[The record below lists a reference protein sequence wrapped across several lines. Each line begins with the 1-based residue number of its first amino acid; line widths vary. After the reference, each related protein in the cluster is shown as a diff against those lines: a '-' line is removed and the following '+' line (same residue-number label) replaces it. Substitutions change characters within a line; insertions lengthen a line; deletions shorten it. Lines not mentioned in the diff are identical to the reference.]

1 MNKNFIQEKIN
12 LKELS
17 KDNRQNICLLNNNE
31 RQIGD
36 ICDFLQ
42 GDNKLMLIN
51 GFAGTGKSDVLHF
64 VTEYLN
70 NDVLLINYTCFETT
84 ILDDMLL
91 SFFETFKNFA
101 HAGKI
106 TPPRVKVDNFTQKIN
121 TYFNSLNNP
130 IVVILSSF
138 QTILKENKQE
148 ILNFLEHLS
157 KFPNIKI
164 IITSRNFNYD
174 EFAFIDYERTSILAL
189 SKENFEKLLK
199 DNNIKNIG
207 PLSNELYKQTR
218 GYYHYV
224 NVSIKV
230 SELRK
235 WNLGKLLEMFSKSM
249 GTYFEFILKEALL
262 LVDPVSLHLFRLLA
276 LMRIPIHRN
285 LLKSLHLYDEERIE
299 FFINNFILSTD
310 GECVYL
316 KDYYRE
322 IIEGQIQDSVMLKL
336 HKSCIELYETQ
347 LPLKPLER
355 DLRLS
360 RQTMRNEIE
369 YHSLFIP
376 QKPKT
381 NFTQI
386 SPILRIN
393 PAQVPDINK
402 QEQHKEEVK
411 QEPAAE
417 ESKSEK
423 IEKINF
429 IFDDENILNNIANSI
444 KDFVVEKSENNE
456 IVLNHSNLSLIDLLN
471 SAKEE
476 ETKYNYK
483 RAVLLYQMALNKKD
497 DENFDKLL
505 PKIYISLA
513 KVYKNLSDWY
523 NTIEYYTRAQ
533 DYYYNIQN
541 EEKVCAIKLE
551 IAYIYFIMYKQDNA
565 KYILNELKTKE
576 NISDELKIRINL
588 ALGKISDN
596 LDEEYD
602 YYKKC
607 VELLDVKTDKSLCA
621 EVYYRFASTNDE
633 KDIIKEAV
641 KYYKKCIEITKNNN
655 YLSRAMSSLAQ
666 LCDESNKSEYA
677 IKYYE
682 QSVKIDKEQKN
693 YNGLYSSERSL
704 AEIYSSKDSNLSFEH
719 LFNAYNYAKQL
730 NEPYYMSD
738 SASEIGNYYLLR
750 KDFENAY
757 KYFALAYDTIKNSS
771 AKDNSEKLLSKMDY
785 IKLFVSEEQ
794 FKEFQEKYG
803 K

>member
-322 IIEGQIQDSVMLKL
+322 IIEGQIQDSV
-336 HKSCIELYETQ
+336 
-347 LPLKPLER
+347 
-355 DLRLS
+355 
-360 RQTMRNEIE
+360 
-369 YHSLFIP
+369 
-376 QKPKT
+376 
-381 NFTQI
+381 
-386 SPILRIN
+386 
-393 PAQVPDINK
+393 
-402 QEQHKEEVK
+402 
-411 QEPAAE
+411 
-417 ESKSEK
+417 
-423 IEKINF
+423 
-429 IFDDENILNNIANSI
+429 
-444 KDFVVEKSENNE
+444 
-456 IVLNHSNLSLIDLLN
+456 
-471 SAKEE
+471 
-476 ETKYNYK
+476 
-483 RAVLLYQMALNKKD
+483 
-497 DENFDKLL
+497 
-505 PKIYISLA
+505 
-513 KVYKNLSDWY
+513 
-523 NTIEYYTRAQ
+523 
-533 DYYYNIQN
+533 
-541 EEKVCAIKLE
+541 
-551 IAYIYFIMYKQDNA
+551 
-565 KYILNELKTKE
+565 
-576 NISDELKIRINL
+576 
-588 ALGKISDN
+588 
-596 LDEEYD
+596 
-602 YYKKC
+602 
-607 VELLDVKTDKSLCA
+607 
-621 EVYYRFASTNDE
+621 
-633 KDIIKEAV
+633 
-641 KYYKKCIEITKNNN
+641 
-655 YLSRAMSSLAQ
+655 
-666 LCDESNKSEYA
+666 
-677 IKYYE
+677 
-682 QSVKIDKEQKN
+682 
-693 YNGLYSSERSL
+693 
-704 AEIYSSKDSNLSFEH
+704 
-719 LFNAYNYAKQL
+719 
-730 NEPYYMSD
+730 
-738 SASEIGNYYLLR
+738 
-750 KDFENAY
+750 
-757 KYFALAYDTIKNSS
+757 
-771 AKDNSEKLLSKMDY
+771 
-785 IKLFVSEEQ
+785 
-794 FKEFQEKYG
+794 
-803 K
+803 

>member
-1 MNKNFIQEKIN
+1 MNKSFIQENIN
-12 LKELS
+12 LKEIS
-17 KDNRQNICLLNNNE
+17 KEGRHDICLLTNNE
-31 RQIGD
+31 RQIND

-51 GFAGTGKSDVLHF
+51 GFAGTGKSDITDF
-64 VTEYLN
+64 VTEYFN
-70 NDVLLINYTCFETT
+70 PEVLLIKYTCFETT

-91 SFFETFKNFA
+91 SFFETFRNLAIK
-101 HAGKI
+101 GKI
-106 TPPRVKVDNFTQKIN
+106 VPPRVKVDNFTQKIN
-121 TYFNSLNNP
+121 TYFNSINNP
-130 IVVILSSF
+130 IVIILSSF
-138 QTILKENKQE
+138 QTVLKENKQE
-148 ILNFLEHLS
+148 ILNFIEHLS
-157 KFPNIKI
+157 KFQNIKI
-164 IITSRNFNYD
+164 IVTSRNFNYD
-174 EFAFIDYERTSILAL
+174 DFAFIKYDRTSILAL
-189 SKENFEKLLK
+189 SKENFEKFLK

-224 NVSIKV
+224 DLSVKV
-230 SELRK
+230 SGLRQ

-249 GTYFEFILKEALL
+249 GTYFEFILKEAII

-299 FFINNFILSTD
+299 FFISNSILSKD
-310 GECVYL
+310 GESVYL

-336 HKSCIELYETQ
+336 HKACVDLYETQ

-376 QKPKT
+376 QKPQII
-381 NFTQI
+381 NQIPQTQI
-386 SPILRIN
+386 LPQIKLL
-393 PAQVPDINK
+393 PKEEEPVL
-402 QEQHKEEVK
+402 QEQIQEETKE
-411 QEPAAE
+411 
-417 ESKSEK
+417 EK

-429 IFDDENILNNIANSI
+429 IFEDESILNNIADSI
-444 KDFVVEKSENNE
+444 KDFVIEKSENNE
-456 IVLNHSNLSLIDLLN
+456 IVSNNINMSLIDLLN

-476 ETKYNYK
+476 EKKYNYN

-497 DENFDKLL
+497 DPNFDKLL

-513 KVYKNLSDWY
+513 KVYKQLSDWY

-533 DYYYNIQN
+533 DYYYNISD

-565 KYILNELKTKE
+565 KYILHEIETKE

-596 LDEEYD
+596 IDDEFS
-602 YYKKC
+602 YYQKC
-607 VELLDVKTDKSLCA
+607 IELISPQTEKSLCA
-621 EVYYRFASTNDE
+621 ESYYRFAGVNDE
-633 KDIIKEAV
+633 KDNVKEAV
-641 KYYKKCIEITKNNN
+641 KYYKKCIEIIKDNN
-655 YLSRAMSSLAQ
+655 YLSRAMASLAQ
-666 LCDESNKSEYA
+666 LCDESHKPDYA
-677 IKYYE
+677 VKYYE
-682 QSVKIDKEQKN
+682 QSIEIDKKLKN
-693 YNGLYSSERSL
+693 YNGLYTSERSL
-704 AEIYSSKDSNLSFEH
+704 AEIYSSKDSNKSLEH
-719 LFNAYNYAKQL
+719 LLNAHEYAKQL

-750 KDFENAY
+750 KDFESAY
-757 KYFALAYDTIKNSS
+757 KYFIEAYQTAKNSNP
-771 AKDNSEKLLSKMDY
+771 KDNSEKLLSKIDY
-785 IKLFVSEEQ
+785 LKLFVKEEK

>member
-299 FFINNFILSTD
+299 FFINNFILSKD

-369 YHSLFIP
+369 YHSLFVP

-393 PAQVPDINK
+393 PAQVPNLNK
-402 QEQHKEEVK
+402 PEQPEEVK
-411 QEPAAE
+411 PEPPAE

-523 NTIEYYTRAQ
+523 NTIEYYTKAQ

-704 AEIYSSKDSNLSFEH
+704 AEIYSSKDSSLSFEH
-719 LFNAYNYAKQL
+719 LLNAYNYAKQL

>member
-1 MNKNFIQEKIN
+1 MNNNFIKEGINIKEK
-12 LKELS
+12 LKEG
-17 KDNRQNICLLNNNE
+17 RPNICLLTNNE
-31 RQIGD
+31 RQIDD

-42 GDNKLMLIN
+42 SDNKLMLIN
-51 GFAGTGKSDVLHF
+51 GFAGTGKSDIVDF
-64 VTEYLN
+64 VTEN
-70 NDVLLINYTCFETT
+70 FNPNVLLIKYTCFETT

-91 SFFETFKNFA
+91 SFFETFRNLA
-101 HAGKI
+101 IEGKI
-106 TPPRVKVDNFTQKIN
+106 VPPRVKVDNFTQKIN
-121 TYFNSLNNP
+121 TYFNSVNSP
-130 IVVILSSF
+130 IVIVLSSF

-148 ILNFLEHLS
+148 ILNFIEHLS
-157 KFPNIKI
+157 KFENIKI
-164 IITSRNFNYD
+164 IITSRSFNYD
-174 EFAFIDYERTSILAL
+174 DFASVKYDRTSVLAL
-189 SKENFEKLLK
+189 SKDNFEKFLR

-224 NVSIKV
+224 NLSVKISN
-230 SELRK
+230 LRQ

-249 GTYFEFILKEALL
+249 GTYFEFILKEAILI
-262 LVDPVSLHLFRLLA
+262 VDPVSLHLFRLLA

-299 FFINNFILSTD
+299 FFISNSILSKD
-310 GECVYL
+310 GESVYL

-336 HKSCIELYETQ
+336 HKACVDLYETQ

-376 QKPKT
+376 QKPQT
-381 NFTQI
+381 IISQIPQTQI
-386 SPILRIN
+386 LPQIKFI
-393 PAQVPDINK
+393 PQEEKQVQK
-402 QEQHKEEVK
+402 EQIPEETKE
-411 QEPAAE
+411 
-417 ESKSEK
+417 EK

-429 IFDDENILNNIANSI
+429 IFEDETILNNIADSI
-444 KDFVVEKSENNE
+444 KDFVIEKSENSEFITN
-456 IVLNHSNLSLIDLLN
+456 NSNMSLVDLLN

-476 ETKYNYK
+476 ENKYNY
-483 RAVLLYQMALNKKD
+483 RHAVMLYQMALNKKD
-497 DENFDKLL
+497 DDNFDKLL

-513 KVYKNLSDWY
+513 KVYKQLSDWY
-523 NTIEYYTRAQ
+523 NTIEYYTKAQ
-533 DYYYNIQN
+533 DYYYNISD

-565 KYILNELKTKE
+565 KYILHELETKE

-596 LDEEYD
+596 IKDEFS

-607 VELLDVKTDKSLCA
+607 IELISSKTDKSLCA
-621 EVYYRFASTNDE
+621 ESYYRFAGVNDE
-633 KDIIKEAV
+633 KDNVTEAV

-655 YLSRAMSSLAQ
+655 YLSRALANLAQ
-666 LCDESNKSEYA
+666 LCDESHKPEYA

-682 QSVKIDKEQKN
+682 QSIEIDKNLKN
-693 YNGLYSSERSL
+693 YNGLYTSERSL
-704 AEIYSSKDSNLSFEH
+704 SEIYSSKDSNKSLEH
-719 LFNAYNYAKQL
+719 LLKAHEYAKQL

-757 KYFALAYDTIKNSS
+757 KYFIEAYQTAKNSS
-771 AKDNSEKLLSKMDY
+771 SKDNSEKLLSKIDY
-785 IKLFVSEEQ
+785 LKLFVKEEK
-794 FKEFQEKYG
+794 FKEFQGKYG